1 MKLLLKTDRYLIGR
15 WKEALYQRVPGLDI
29 VTFPFVGDPSEI
41 EVAVVWEPPKG
52 LLASMPKLKLVVSTG
67 AGVDH
72 ILKDPTFPKDV
83 PLVRMVDPGLTQG
96 MVEYVVMA
104 ALLCSRKMHRTF
116 AAHARKLWEPET
128 LPLAPELTVGIMG
141 MGVLGRAC
149 AGALRGMG
157 YDVIGWSRTPK
168 DFDEIQSFDGLD
180 GLEKFLTRTQI
191 LVCLLPLTPE
201 TEGILGRGTFNRL
214 PNGSAVINVGR
225 GGHLIE
231 QDLITALDKGKVEVA
246 VLDVFNEE
254 PLPVDNPLWEHPRV
268 FVTPHIASV
277 TTPESAIISVAEAIN
292 EMRKG
297 WPYTNLVNPELGY

>member
-15 WKEALYQRVPGLDI
+15 WKDALYQRVPGLDI
-29 VTFPFVGDPSEI
+29 VTFPFVGDPSDI

-128 LPLAPELTVGIMG
+128 VPLAPELTVGIMG

-214 PNGSAVINVGR
+214 PNGAAVINVGR

-231 QDLITALDKGKVEVA
+231 TDLVTALDKGKVEVA

-277 TTPESAIISVAEAIN
+277 TTPESAIVSVAEAIN

-297 WPYTNLVNPELGY
+297 WPYTNLVNPDLGY

>member
-128 LPLAPELTVGIMG
+128 VPLAPELTVGIMG

>member
-15 WKEALYQRVPGLDI
+15 WKDALYQRVPGLDI
-29 VTFPFVGDPSEI
+29 VTFPFVGDPSDI
-41 EVAVVWEPPKG
+41 EVAVVWEPPQG
-52 LLASMPKLKLVVSTG
+52 LLASMPNLRLVVSTG

-72 ILKDPTFPKDV
+72 ILKDPSFPKDV

-128 LPLAPELTVGIMG
+128 VPLAPERTVGIMG

-168 DFDEIQSFDGLD
+168 DFDEIQNFDGLD
-180 GLEKFLTRTQI
+180 GLEKFLTRAQI

-214 PNGSAVINVGR
+214 PTGAGVINVGR

-231 QDLITALDKGKVEVA
+231 EDLLTALDKGKVEVA

-292 EMRKG
+292 ELRKG
-297 WPYTNLVNPELGY
+297 LPFTNLVNPELGY

>member
-15 WKEALYQRVPGLDI
+15 WKDALYQRVPGLDI
-29 VTFPFVGDPSEI
+29 VTFPFVGDPSDI

-116 AAHARKLWEPET
+116 AAHSRKLWEPET
-128 LPLAPELTVGIMG
+128 VPLAPELTVGIMG

-157 YDVIGWSRTPK
+157 YNVIGWSRTPK
-168 DFDEIQSFDGLD
+168 DFEEIQSFDGLD

-201 TEGILGRGTFNRL
+201 TEGILGRGTFNRM

-225 GGHLIE
+225 GGHLVE
-231 QDLITALDKGKVEVA
+231 EDLIAAMDKGKVEVA

-297 WPYTNLVNPELGY
+297 WPYTNLVDPDLGY

>member
-128 LPLAPELTVGIMG
+128 VPLAPELTVGIMG

-297 WPYTNLVNPELGY
+297 WPYTNLVNPELS

>member
-15 WKEALYQRVPGLDI
+15 WKDALYQRVPGLDI
-29 VTFPFVGDPSEI
+29 VTFPFVGDPSDI

-128 LPLAPELTVGIMG
+128 VPLAPELTVGIMG

-214 PNGSAVINVGR
+214 PNGAAVINVGR

-231 QDLITALDKGKVEVA
+231 ADLVTALDKGKVEVA

-277 TTPESAIISVAEAIN
+277 TTPESAIVSVAEAIN

-297 WPYTNLVNPELGY
+297 WPYTNLVNPDLGY

>member
-15 WKEALYQRVPGLDI
+15 WKDALYQRVPGLDI
-29 VTFPFVGDPSEI
+29 VTFPFVGDPSDI

-104 ALLCSRKMHRTF
+104 TLLCSRKMHRTF

-128 LPLAPELTVGIMG
+128 VPLAPELTVGIMG

-157 YDVIGWSRTPK
+157 YNVIGWSRTPK

-201 TEGILGRGTFNRL
+201 TEGILGRGTFNRM

-231 QDLITALDKGKVEVA
+231 QDLIAALDKGKVEVA

-268 FVTPHIASV
+268 FVTPHVASV
-277 TTPESAIISVAEAIN
+277 TTPESAIVSVAEAIN

-297 WPYTNLVNPELGY
+297 WPYTNLVDPDLGY

>member
-1 MKLLLKTDRYLIGR
+1 MLFR
-15 WKEALYQRVPGLDI
+15 
-29 VTFPFVGDPSEI
+29 S
-41 EVAVVWEPPKG
+41 
-52 LLASMPKLKLVVSTG
+52 
-67 AGVDH
+67 
-72 ILKDPTFPKDV
+72 
-83 PLVRMVDPGLTQG
+83 
-96 MVEYVVMA
+96 
-104 ALLCSRKMHRTF
+104 
-116 AAHARKLWEPET
+116 
-128 LPLAPELTVGIMG
+128 GIMG

-157 YDVIGWSRTPK
+157 YNVIGWSRTPK

-201 TEGILGRGTFNRL
+201 TEGILGRGTFNRM

-231 QDLITALDKGKVEVA
+231 QDLIAALDKGKVEVA

-277 TTPESAIISVAEAIN
+277 TTPESAIVSVAEAIN

-297 WPYTNLVNPELGY
+297 WPYTNLVDPDLGY

>member
-15 WKEALYQRVPGLDI
+15 WKDALYQRVPGLDI
-29 VTFPFVGDPSEI
+29 VTFPFVGDPSDI

-128 LPLAPELTVGIMG
+128 VPLAPELTVGIMG

-157 YDVIGWSRTPK
+157 YNVIGWSRTPK

-201 TEGILGRGTFNRL
+201 TEGILGRGTLNRM

-225 GGHLIE
+225 GGHLVE
-231 QDLITALDKGKVEVA
+231 EDLIAAMDKGKVEVA

-297 WPYTNLVNPELGY
+297 WPYTNLVDPDLGY

>member
-15 WKEALYQRVPGLDI
+15 WKDALYQRVPGLDI
-29 VTFPFVGDPSEI
+29 VTFPFVGDPSDI

-116 AAHARKLWEPET
+116 AAHAGKLWEPET
-128 LPLAPELTVGIMG
+128 VPLAPELTVGIMG

-214 PNGSAVINVGR
+214 PNGAAVINVGR

-231 QDLITALDKGKVEVA
+231 ADLVTALDKGKVEVA

-297 WPYTNLVNPELGY
+297 WPYTNLVNPDLGY

>member
-15 WKEALYQRVPGLDI
+15 WKDALYQRVPGLDI
-29 VTFPFVGDPSEI
+29 VTFPFVGDPSDI

-104 ALLCSRKMHRTF
+104 TLLCSRKMHRTF

-128 LPLAPELTVGIMG
+128 VPLAPELTVGIMG

-157 YDVIGWSRTPK
+157 YNVIGWSRTPK

-201 TEGILGRGTFNRL
+201 TEGILGRGTFNRM

-231 QDLITALDKGKVEVA
+231 QDLIAALDKGKVEVA

-277 TTPESAIISVAEAIN
+277 TTPESAIVSVAEAIN

-297 WPYTNLVNPELGY
+297 WPYTNLVDPDLGY

>member
-15 WKEALYQRVPGLDI
+15 WKDALYQRVPGLDI
-29 VTFPFVGDPSEI
+29 VTFPFVGDPSDI

-128 LPLAPELTVGIMG
+128 VPLAPELTVGIMG

-157 YDVIGWSRTPK
+157 YNVIGWSRTPK

-201 TEGILGRGTFNRL
+201 TEGILGRGTFNRM

-231 QDLITALDKGKVEVA
+231 QDLIAALDKGKVEVA

-277 TTPESAIISVAEAIN
+277 TTPESAIVSVAEAIN

-297 WPYTNLVNPELGY
+297 WPYTNLVDPDLGY

>member
-15 WKEALYQRVPGLDI
+15 WKDALYQRVPGLDI
-29 VTFPFVGDPSEI
+29 VTFPFVGDPSDI

-72 ILKDPTFPKDV
+72 ILKDLTFPKDV

-128 LPLAPELTVGIMG
+128 VPLAPELTVGIMG

-157 YDVIGWSRTPK
+157 YNVIGWSRTPK

-201 TEGILGRGTFNRL
+201 TEGILGRGTFNRM
-214 PNGSAVINVGR
+214 PKGSAVINVGR

-231 QDLITALDKGKVEVA
+231 QDLIAALDKGKVEVA

-277 TTPESAIISVAEAIN
+277 TTPESAIVSVAEAIN

-297 WPYTNLVNPELGY
+297 WPYTNLVDPDLGY

>member
-15 WKEALYQRVPGLDI
+15 WKDALYQRVPGLDI
-29 VTFPFVGDPSEI
+29 VTFPFVGDPSDI

-104 ALLCSRKMHRTF
+104 TLLCSRKMHRTF

-128 LPLAPELTVGIMG
+128 VPLAPELTVGIMG

-157 YDVIGWSRTPK
+157 YNVIGWSRTPK

-201 TEGILGRGTFNRL
+201 TEGILGRGTFNRM

-231 QDLITALDKGKVEVA
+231 QDLIAALDKGKVEVA

-268 FVTPHIASV
+268 FVTPHVASV
-277 TTPESAIISVAEAIN
+277 TTPESAIVSVAEAIN

-297 WPYTNLVNPELGY
+297 WPYTNLVDPNLGY

>member
-15 WKEALYQRVPGLDI
+15 WKDALYQRVPGLDI
-29 VTFPFVGDPSEI
+29 VTFPFVGDPSDI

-128 LPLAPELTVGIMG
+128 VPLAPELTVGIMG

-214 PNGSAVINVGR
+214 PNGAAVINVGR

-231 QDLITALDKGKVEVA
+231 ADLVTALDKGKVEVA

-297 WPYTNLVNPELGY
+297 WPYTNLVNPDLGY

>member
-15 WKEALYQRVPGLDI
+15 WKDALYQRVPGLDI
-29 VTFPFVGDPSEI
+29 VTFPFVGDPSDI

-128 LPLAPELTVGIMG
+128 VPLAPELTVGIMG

-168 DFDEIQSFDGLD
+168 EFDEIQSFDGLD

-214 PNGSAVINVGR
+214 PNGAAVINVGR

-231 QDLITALDKGKVEVA
+231 ADLVTALDKGKVEVA

-277 TTPESAIISVAEAIN
+277 TTPESAIVSVADAIN

-297 WPYTNLVNPELGY
+297 WPYTNLVNPDLGY

>member
-15 WKEALYQRVPGLDI
+15 WKDALYQRVPGLDI
-29 VTFPFVGDPSEI
+29 VTFPFVGDPSDI

-128 LPLAPELTVGIMG
+128 VPLAPELTVGIMG

-214 PNGSAVINVGR
+214 PNGAAVINVGR

-231 QDLITALDKGKVEVA
+231 ADLVTALDKGKVEVA

-254 PLPVDNPLWEHPRV
+254 PLPVDNPLWDHPRV

-277 TTPESAIISVAEAIN
+277 TTPESAIVSVAEAIN

-297 WPYTNLVNPELGY
+297 WPYTNLVNPDLGY

>member
-15 WKEALYQRVPGLDI
+15 WKDALYQRVPGLDI
-29 VTFPFVGDPSEI
+29 VTFPFVGDPSDI

-116 AAHARKLWEPET
+116 AAHSRKLWEPET
-128 LPLAPELTVGIMG
+128 VPLAPELTVGIMG

-157 YDVIGWSRTPK
+157 YNVIGWSRTPK

-201 TEGILGRGTFNRL
+201 TEGILGRGTFNRM

-231 QDLITALDKGKVEVA
+231 QDLIAALDKGKVEVA

-297 WPYTNLVNPELGY
+297 WPYTNLVDPDLGY